1 MRSIVGSAAERD
13 EGADAPPPKR
23 RTKTSASATRGRP
36 KITRSKRP
44 PVKAGFVTRWFA
56 SFKNAARWTAFWGA
70 LLLAFFIIVT
80 VAGLFSGG
88 HVSAA
93 MARLND
99 QADQMMVSVG
109 FTVGSVIV
117 DGRAETETSEIG
129 RMLGIKRGDLMLYVD
144 VDEARARLEALP
156 WVKAAEV
163 RRIWP
168 GRIYVKISE
177 RRPVARWQIDGETFV
192 IDTEGKPISGEK
204 PNGFASLPLVV
215 GKGAAEAVGSLLAL
229 VATQPEF
236 KSNVKAAVR
245 VGERRW
251 DLQLANGVEVRL
263 PEEGAEA
270 ALAELVKLD
279 REERIL
285 ARDIKAI
292 DLRFADRFIVKLP
305 PGSPLIVPVK
315 TSGGRET

>member
-1 MRSIVGSAAERD
+1 MRSLVGSSMGRD
-13 EGADAPPPKR
+13 DDFDDAPPPR
-23 RTKTSASATRGRP
+23 RKAKATAS
-36 KITRSKRP
+36 RSKPRINRGKRSSRGGG
-44 PVKAGFVTRWFA
+44 PVSRWMDSLKTA
-56 SFKNAARWTAFWGA
+56 VRWTAFWGVV
-70 LLLAFFIIVT
+70 LVGFFGVVM

-88 HVSAA
+88 HVSSALA
-93 MARLND
+93 QLKAEADGVMADAGL
-99 QADQMMVSVG
+99 
-109 FTVGSVIV
+109 TVGNVIV
-117 DGRAETETSEIG
+117 DGRAETETTEIG

-156 WVKAAEV
+156 WVESAEV

-168 GRIYVKISE
+168 GRIHVKINE
-177 RRPVARWQIDGETFV
+177 RKPVARWQIDGETFV
-192 IDTEGKPISGEK
+192 IDLKGQKIDGERAEQFSG
-204 PNGFASLPLVV
+204 LPLLV
-215 GKGAAEAVGSLLAL
+215 GKGAGEAASSYFAL
-229 VATQPEF
+229 VATQPDF
-236 KSNVKAAVR
+236 KSFVKAAVR